1 GGGGSVA
8 VDLVGDAGT
17 ETYMF
22 QRGRCKLFRS
32 FVHHGKLTVCTA
44 GMRHQQIM
52 LSEADPVL
60 LGELCDTLV
69 GENSS
74 SHTSNTINNSRRS
87 PGSTTASTTAARA
100 RAQPQPRSHHAPG
113 ATGGCTRRRPPA
125 AVVPGSGGTSAGAL
139 APRSVN
145 ANVRSPTRGGDN
157 VHQRGDKKGRR
168 MGLLADRPPEAAEE
182 GGVARKSTRKV
193 SPKKSVEGRGPPREV
208 ALSEDQQR
216 AVDLVVGG

>member
-1 GGGGSVA
+1 
-8 VDLVGDAGT
+8 
-17 ETYMF
+17 
-22 QRGRCKLFRS
+22 
-32 FVHHGKLTVCTA
+32 
-44 GMRHQQIM
+44 M

-74 SHTSNTINNSRRS
+74 SHTSNTTNNSRRS
-87 PGSTTASTTAARA
+87 PGSATASSTAARA
-100 RAQPQPRSHHAPG
+100 RAQPQPRCHRAPA
-113 ATGGCTRRRPPA
+113 ATSGCTRRRPPA
-125 AVVPGSGGTSAGAL
+125 AVVPGPL

-145 ANVRSPTRGGDN
+145 ANVRSPTGQERGADN

-168 MGLLADRPPEAAEE
+168 MGVPADRPPEAAEE

-193 SPKKSVEGRGPPREV
+193 SPKKSAGGRGPPREV

-216 AVDLVVGG
+216 AVDLVGGGRSVFFTGE